1 MDSFHSEAILQDRLT
16 LQPNISHGLF
26 QNGRI
31 STLNPV
37 EELAYNS
44 FTAAENPIC
53 RVSSRAQHNKHRAKD
68 KQHRGREVDGM
79 VAYFERKETPPNELL
94 PVIPTEAPVS
104 SAHRGFGT
112 HPKSD
117 HLDRRRKADRT
128 PTESFER
135 GLALRADEARLR
147 PQSSGPLSL
156 SALIPRTNS
165 MATSYVSWSTSEQT
179 QPLMPR
185 ACNGRDASSTP
196 ETIRNGLRETG
207 VFNGTGKSMS
217 GRETSA
223 VSVEKSKSRERL
235 CVDTGII
242 RYQDKGVMTAADL
255 PPLPTD
261 QLEVK
266 LAELPS
272 NGHNSACDRGV
283 TDNSDQNGQGVSSKL
298 TPDQRNEQG
307 LIANH
312 VAEQMP
318 VDIVPT
324 TTSTQTP
331 TGAKQPQLHVPVP
344 DDDICGN
351 GDSMEAV
358 APARERADEAFCK
371 LSTTI
376 ERPGRNLESREA
388 ALRSQQAQHSRPLS
402 VTIGAPSLSDTTW
415 RSSTLCDGVL
425 IRDHIPGPSTAL
437 YDEYTD
443 FMGAQPLS
451 QFGSDEK
458 DAFRPP
464 LPLPQEPRFRDHG
477 RDQIVGNREPSRR
490 IDTPLSQPRES
501 LADFIARAEQDA
513 FGNRY
518 KEGATNSYHGT
529 ALNDTRLDIRYPKIP
544 YTENHLRNE
553 LAVSERQPEHSS
565 WHIMDSV
572 NKKRKRTER
581 LPVAGYNRGF
591 EIDFPPNRTQLNQVD
606 QDDELEEVRELW
618 PPNLF

>member
-1 MDSFHSEAILQDRLT
+1 MDNFHSEAILQDRLT
-16 LQPNISHGLF
+16 
-26 QNGRI
+26 NGRI

-104 SAHRGFGT
+104 STHRGFGT
-112 HPKSD
+112 HRKSD

-156 SALIPRTNS
+156 SALIPRTSS

-196 ETIRNGLRETG
+196 ETIRNRLRETG

-235 CVDTGII
+235 CVDTDMSARPCRDSHQASPVQLGII

-255 PPLPTD
+255 PPLPND

-283 TDNSDQNGQGVSSKL
+283 SSSKGSVDIQQLLSPMVAADNSDQNGQGVSSKL

-344 DDDICGN
+344 DDDICGS

-402 VTIGAPSLSDTTW
+402 VKNCRSANLEVTKRMLSVH
-415 RSSTLCDGVL
+415 RC
-425 IRDHIPGPSTAL
+425 L
-437 YDEYTD
+437 YR
-443 FMGAQPLS
+443 
-451 QFGSDEK
+451 K
-458 DAFRPP
+458 
-464 LPLPQEPRFRDHG
+464 
-477 RDQIVGNREPSRR
+477 NR
-490 IDTPLSQPRES
+490 
-501 LADFIARAEQDA
+501 
-513 FGNRY
+513 
-518 KEGATNSYHGT
+518 
-529 ALNDTRLDIRYPKIP
+529 
-544 YTENHLRNE
+544 
-553 LAVSERQPEHSS
+553 VSETMAVTR
-565 WHIMDSV
+565 
-572 NKKRKRTER
+572 
-581 LPVAGYNRGF
+581 
-591 EIDFPPNRTQLNQVD
+591 
-606 QDDELEEVRELW
+606 
-618 PPNLF
+618 